1 MALLRHASG
10 VLDLGARPLVM
21 GVLNVTPDSLSDGQ
35 VTLAEALARAE
46 RLVEDGCDLLDIGG
60 ESTRPGA
67 RAIPVA
73 EECARVLPVI
83 EAVRKRFS
91 LPLSLDTR
99 NPATAEAGME
109 RGIDLLNQVNASLQ
123 PDLFLPLL
131 SRSSLGLIAMH
142 AKACPEQMQAR
153 AHYGDVLEE
162 VACSLEVVGRSL
174 ATGGISPE
182 RVVYDPGIGFGKK
195 LEHNL
200 TLLRSSQSLAE
211 RLCRPL
217 VIGLSRKSWLGDL
230 LGVGVEERDPL
241 TAIASLAMPFPAVA
255 IHRVHQVRLWKQAF
269 HLWRTLCP

>member
-10 VLDLGARPLVM
+10 VLDLAARPLVM
-21 GVLNVTPDSLSDGQ
+21 GVLNVTPDSFSDGHA
-35 VTLAEALARAE
+35 TIDSALARAE
-46 RLVEDGCDLLDIGG
+46 SLVEDGCDLLDIGG

-67 RAIPVA
+67 RAITVE

-83 EAVRKRFS
+83 EALRRRFS

-99 NPATAEAGME
+99 NPGTAAAGLE

-123 PDLFLPLL
+123 PELFLPLL

-142 AKACPEQMQAR
+142 AKAPPEHMQAR
-153 AHYGDVLEE
+153 ATYGDVVEE
-162 VACSLEVVGRSL
+162 VGSSLEAAGQIL
-174 ATGGISPE
+174 ANGGIGPE
-182 RVVYDPGIGFGKK
+182 RVLYDPGIGFGKK

-200 TLLRSSQSLAE
+200 TLLRSSQSLAA
-211 RLCRPL
+211 RLGRPL

-230 LGVGVEERDPL
+230 LGIPVEERDPF

-269 HLWRTLCP
+269 HLWRTLCS